1 MHPETCL
8 RFQFDQRF
16 LRRYRHAVMPL
27 ERLAHAP
34 NPCTAPGGI
43 LPPRWTP
50 AARIAESAEKLQ
62 YEAPHSARIPALLI
76 NRALWAKS
84 WRINVANSSGELM
97 TGS

>member
-50 AARIAESAEKLQ
+50 AARIAESAESFSTKRL
-62 YEAPHSARIPALLI
+62 IPPGF
-76 NRALWAKS
+76 RRS
-84 WRINVANSSGELM
+84 
-97 TGS
+97 